1 MEEISQLLDVEPG
14 RERGW
19 SYGHIDYCTGIIAEK
34 YPGCQDT
41 VIPDYCDKE
50 EWIEVSPRFSPP
62 TVGPLKEKSPES
74 VKKRKRKDPR
84 ELDELPESKRM
95 RTMDQSMGSFRIGDK
110 VKYVIQPGG
119 STHFAIV
126 RTITERKMVVQF
138 FKPTVHS
145 SGGGTKIVSCNFEK
159 LMDLHDYPH
168 TGHFMWLP
176 TRKCFGARAANYST
190 RTIYHYDGGIIE
202 IESND
207 DKQ

>member
-1 MEEISQLLDVEPG
+1 MEEISQFLGIEPVK
-14 RERGW
+14 RRGGNA
-19 SYGHIDYCTGIIAEK
+19 SGHIDYCSGIIAK
-34 YPGCQDT
+34 DDT
-41 VIPDYCDKE
+41 ESKDLVIPVYCGKE
-50 EWIEVSPRFSPP
+50 EWVDVPP
-62 TVGPLKEKSPES
+62 TLECPSTQKKKSPES
-74 VKKRKRKDPR
+74 VAGHKRKRRDPR

-95 RTMDQSMGSFRIGDK
+95 RTMDQSMSSFKINDK

-145 SGGGTKIVSCNFEK
+145 SGSGTKIVSCNFEK

-176 TRKCFGARAANYST
+176 TRKCFGARSANYST
-190 RTIYHYDGGIIE
+190 HTIYHYDGGIIE
-202 IESND
+202 MEYSD
-207 DKQ
+207 DE